1 MKGNNKR
8 ILALILAASMMA
20 LCLCG
25 CGSVAAAGN
34 SAAASADAS
43 SESGSAASSAESS
56 AEYESVPAT
65 GDKLEKD
72 ETVYVICNA
81 DGSVSKVIVSDWL
94 KNGTKA
100 DQITDQTDLQDLEVV
115 KGNATYTMDSDNMT
129 IWDTKSGDVFYK
141 GTSTKDLPVNVAV
154 SYQLDGQDISAEDLA
169 GKSGKVTIRFDYTN
183 TQYEMVDVN
192 GTQTKIY
199 VPFVVLT
206 GMVLDNEK
214 FSDIAVSNGKL
225 VSTGDDTMVI
235 GFAMPGMQDSLNIS
249 KDDLEIPDYVE
260 LTADVTDFSL
270 DTVMTLASAKF
281 TSDVSDDDISSL
293 ETTAGVDNLDT
304 LPDSLSQLT
313 DAMKQLTDGSDE
325 LYTNMQTLLEK
336 TNELATGVQ
345 ELAAAVKQLDSGS
358 ATLYDGSVSLRDN
371 LKTLQ
376 TGLGKLSGSSASLNA
391 GAKQVFQSL
400 LDQANAQIKA
410 SGASIPTLTIDNYD
424 QVLSSVSV
432 ENVTKTATATAKT
445 QVTAKVKANETAI
458 TTAVTQGVQ
467 VGVTA
472 KVLSAATQG
481 KIAVTVPDDAT
492 QDQLKQIG
500 AQLTAAVGQ
509 LTADQQKAVTDAVAA
524 QMATA
529 DVQKLIAS
537 KVAAQEELL
546 IEQGMSSAEVTS
558 AISSAVASAKA
569 GESTLSTLKKQLDS
583 YNQFYQGLAT
593 YTAGVDSA
601 YAGSQK
607 LSAGADQLAGGCQTL
622 SASLAKLDTAVASMN
637 TQVSQ
642 MPDGVS
648 KLTDGAMQLSDG
660 LQELNDKGMSKLE
673 KLMGNDLTGLK
684 DRVEA
689 LRQVGDDYNNYSGI
703 AEGMDGSVQFV
714 FKTASIGDQD

>member
-1 MKGNNKR
+1 MKGNKTRNR
-8 ILALILAASMMA
+8 ILALILAAAMMA

-25 CGSVAAAGN
+25 CGS
-34 SAAASADAS
+34 SKTAAASASASAS
-43 SESGSAASSAESS
+43 SASSASSAASSTD
-56 AEYESVPAT
+56 YEAVPAT

-94 KNGTKA
+94 KNGTAA

-115 KGNATYTMDSDNMT
+115 KGNASYTMDSDNMT

-214 FSDIAVSNGKL
+214 FSNIAVSNGKL

-235 GFAMPGMQDSLNIS
+235 GFAMPGMQDNLAIS

-281 TSDVSDDDISSL
+281 TSDVNDDDVTKL
-293 ETTAGVDNLDT
+293 ENTAGVGDVDLTGSVQD
-304 LPDSLSQLT
+304 LT
-313 DAMKQLTDGSDE
+313 DAMTKLTDGSDE
-325 LYTNMQTLLEK
+325 LYTNMKTLLDK
-336 TNELATGVQ
+336 TNELASGVQ
-345 ELAAAVKQLDSGS
+345 ELADAVKQLDSGS
-358 ATLYDGSVSLRDN
+358 ATLYNGSVSLRDN

-472 KVLSAATQG
+472 KVLAAATQG
-481 KIAVTVPDDAT
+481 KIAVTVPDNAT
-492 QDQLKQIG
+492 QDQLQQIG
-500 AQLTAAVGQ
+500 TQLTAAIGQ
-509 LTADQQKAVTDAVAA
+509 LSADQQKAVTDAVAA

-529 DVQKLIAS
+529 DVQTLIAS

-583 YNQFYQGLAT
+583 YNQFYQGLST

-607 LSAGADQLAGGCQTL
+607 LSAGADQLASGCQTL
-622 SASLAKLDTAVASMN
+622 SASLAKLDTAVASLN

-648 KLTDGAMQLSDG
+648 KLTDGSMQLSNG
-660 LQELNDKGMSKLE
+660 IQELNDKGISKIE
-673 KLMGNDLTGLK
+673 SLMGGDLTNLK
-684 DRVEA
+684 DRVDA
-689 LRQVGDDYNNYSGI
+689 IRQVGDDYNNYSGI

-714 FKTASIGDQD
+714 FKTASIGDQN